1 MAKKQTI
8 ILSHGSQRPSEEV
21 IKSLKL
27 GEVLVQHAEKA
38 EDAALHTIIGTSGES
53 AQLVSF
59 PSKEYVDSVATS
71 NSAVTALDTRLDAA
85 EGKIDTIS
93 GATETNKTNIAK
105 NAEDIA
111 KNAEAIAKNAEDILT
126 KADKSVVEGINTR
139 LVAAEETITAHTESI
154 SANTTAIANAQTA
167 ITANA
172 QAIAKK
178 ADITAL
184 TETNEAVEAVGARVD
199 KLVGDVEGD
208 GDKSVRNIAA
218 EEVAKVVANA
228 PESFDTLK
236 EIADWIQNDETGAA
250 DMANDIAELQKIV
263 SGYTTGATI
272 KSAVDALAE
281 KVETNETNI
290 ETVSGL
296 TADNKANI
304 ETISG
309 DVETNKT
316 NIAANAE
323 AITKKADITT
333 VNALTERVAANEDA
347 IELINTTIE
356 DNELVTSNA
365 LNDLDGRVKANL
377 DKIDGEIER
386 ALGAEDALDKAIDA
400 LDAAAIKEIVANDA
414 AGNSIVSKEGNKVT
428 LDFSSFVIDGGEY

>member
-111 KNAEAIAKNAEDILT
+111 KNAEDIAKNAAAIKKNADDILT
-126 KADKSVVEGINTR
+126 KADQSGVTAIDNR
-139 LVAAEETITAHTESI
+139 LVEAEKTITAHTESI
-154 SANTTAIANAQTA
+154 SANATAIANAQTA

-172 QAIAKK
+172 AAIEKNAEDIAKK
-178 ADITAL
+178 ADTA
-184 TETNEAVEAVGARVD
+184 
-199 KLVGDVEGD
+199 
-208 GDKSVRNIAA
+208 
-218 EEVAKVVANA
+218 
-228 PESFDTLK
+228 
-236 EIADWIQNDETGAA
+236 
-250 DMANDIAELQKIV
+250 
-263 SGYTTGATI
+263 
-272 KSAVDALAE
+272 
-281 KVETNETNI
+281 
-290 ETVSGL
+290 
-296 TADNKANI
+296 
-304 ETISG
+304 
-309 DVETNKT
+309 
-316 NIAANAE
+316 
-323 AITKKADITT
+323 T

-365 LNDLDGRVKANL
+365 LNDLDVRVKANL
-377 DKIDGEIER
+377 AKIEGEIAR
-386 ALGAEDALDKAIDA
+386 AEGVEDALDKSIKA

-414 AGNSIVSKEGNKVT
+414 AGKSIVSKEGNKVT